1 MGEKETS
8 ARTNAAAQPGDEDP
22 DEAGTIVKSKSN
34 ITNNRGD
41 EVEGRLAGGPEA
53 AEAVN
58 LNPSKS
64 NREAS
69 SPGQEGERTSNLNL
83 SKSN

>member
-1 MGEKETS
+1 M
-8 ARTNAAAQPGDEDP
+8 QPGDEDP
-22 DEAGTIVKSKSN
+22 DEAGTIVKSKESN

-41 EVEGRLAGGPEA
+41 DDEGGLRADPG
-53 AEAVN
+53 EAVN

-69 SPGQEGERTSNLNL
+69 SPAREGERTST
-83 SKSN
+83 